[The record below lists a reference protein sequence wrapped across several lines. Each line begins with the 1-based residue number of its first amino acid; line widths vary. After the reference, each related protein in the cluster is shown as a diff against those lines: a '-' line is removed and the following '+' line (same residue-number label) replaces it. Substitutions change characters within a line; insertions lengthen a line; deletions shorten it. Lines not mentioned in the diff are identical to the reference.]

1 MPIQHSKLL
10 EPTKS
15 IRTKHF
21 HLQEV
26 VTNCVTNQNILNYKF
41 NQNLQS
47 LAHISTNLA
56 FKSRPSGACHLIG
69 FATQI
74 VLNYKHVIM

>member
-1 MPIQHSKLL
+1 MPNQYSKLL

-26 VTNCVTNQNILNYKF
+26 VTNCVTNQSILNYKF
-41 NQNLQS
+41 NKKIYKVW
-47 LAHISTNLA
+47 HIFQQTWLLNQG
-56 FKSRPSGACHLIG
+56 RVGH
-69 FATQI
+69 AT
-74 VLNYKHVIM
+74 